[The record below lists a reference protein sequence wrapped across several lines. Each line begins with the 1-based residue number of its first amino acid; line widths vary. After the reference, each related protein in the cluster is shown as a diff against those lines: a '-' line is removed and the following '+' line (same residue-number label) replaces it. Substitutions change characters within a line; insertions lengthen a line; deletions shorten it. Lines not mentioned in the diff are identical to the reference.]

1 MPRTAP
7 PAPPKIFPVF
17 WNLIPYV
24 EKSWERKFWE
34 RKLDEASKMV
44 GRVCVHV
51 RILSACLAF
60 CQRIQRSRQAEAK
73 VFTIMCVTQKKPK
86 VLCTLLSKQGSP
98 LRMLTSLMYSG
109 VANTSPINPGIT
121 PQTQNFQKI
130 KVTRKVRK
138 RQYRNPLFGH
148 IGDEIS
154 KNREK
159 NSTLGFNGAWNSV

>member
-1 MPRTAP
+1 
-7 PAPPKIFPVF
+7 
-17 WNLIPYV
+17 V

-34 RKLDEASKMV
+34 RKSDEASKMV

-60 CQRIQRSRQAEAK
+60 CQRISRSRQAEAK

-98 LRMLTSLMYSG
+98 LGMLTSLRYSG

-121 PQTQNFQKI
+121 PQTQNFQNI

-159 NSTLGFNGAWNSV
+159 YSTLGFKGA